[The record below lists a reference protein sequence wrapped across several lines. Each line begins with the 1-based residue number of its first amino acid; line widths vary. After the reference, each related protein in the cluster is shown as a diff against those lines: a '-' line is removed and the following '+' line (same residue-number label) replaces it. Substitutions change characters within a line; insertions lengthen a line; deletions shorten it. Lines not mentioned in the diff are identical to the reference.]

1 MAACI
6 LAKVTLCMA
15 GLSRSVLLCT
25 GRSLDLA
32 FSSSPEAGIL
42 FMWTTRKRSCFL
54 GPRGCANQML
64 IGVIR
69 SDARHRNLL
78 RWLLYHRTSPRQL
91 ASQFPTRLTS
101 VGADDPSEALG
112 NAAGVSWR
120 FDSCLANFRSLD
132 SGASTDLNLTL
143 VRWTGD
149 REGSAGGV
157 CGFPSKHSTST
168 ETRR

>member
-1 MAACI
+1 
-6 LAKVTLCMA
+6 
-15 GLSRSVLLCT
+15 
-25 GRSLDLA
+25 
-32 FSSSPEAGIL
+32 
-42 FMWTTRKRSCFL
+42 
-54 GPRGCANQML
+54 ML

-69 SDARHRNLL
+69 SDARHRNLP

-112 NAAGVSWR
+112 NDAGVSWR

-149 REGSAGGV
+149 REGRPMQFDTPAGAGGV